1 MAHCFIWVS
10 PIHGE
15 EPYKAARETLTLI
28 LSGDDSG
35 EEATSEDR
43 IDAQRYG
50 LTLTSRERND
60 LRFCVTGSDLDINR
74 LRRCLKRKA

>member
-15 EPYKAARETLTLI
+15 EPYKAARETLALI
-28 LSGDDSG
+28 LSEDDSG
-35 EEATSEDR
+35 ETATAEDR
-43 IDAQRYG
+43 TDAQRYG
-50 LTLTSRERND
+50 LIHTSTDCENR
-60 LRFCVTGSDLDINR
+60 RFCVTGSQADIDR

>member
-15 EPYKAARETLTLI
+15 DPFHAARETLALI
-28 LSGDDSG
+28 LSEDDSG

-50 LTLTSRERND
+50 LTLVRRERD
-60 LRFCVTGSDLDINR
+60 DIRFCVTGSQADIDR